1 MAEVAPFTVVTTFAG
16 CGGSSLGYKQAGG
29 RVLLA
34 VEWDNHAA
42 DIYRRN
48 HATTD
53 LFHGDIASIS
63 VDEVLRRT
71 SLKPGELDIF
81 DGSPP
86 CQGFSTS
93 GHRKMEDT
101 RNQLFREYV
110 RLLRG
115 LRPKAFVMENV
126 GGMVMG
132 KMRLIFAEILKELKE
147 SGYRVSARKLNA
159 ANYGVPQARQRM
171 IFVGVRKDLGIDPS
185 HPEPTHAPISV
196 SAALRGL
203 RLDEAEVAHLL
214 EIGKQ
219 KGIYQQWQFMKPG
232 SNLSKLGLK
241 NGFNT
246 VRLDPMKPAPTI
258 TKSAGSL
265 GFGGL
270 LHWAERRAMTV
281 AEMKRLS
288 GFPDDFD
295 FGDKYKAAVER
306 IGNTVPPPL
315 MKAVASHIRATVLE
329 QL

>member
-1 MAEVAPFTVVTTFAG
+1 MAKVKPFTVITTFAG

-34 VEWDNHAA
+34 VEWDKGAA
-42 DIYRRN
+42 EIYRRN
-48 HATTD
+48 HASTD
-53 LFHGDIASIS
+53 LYHGDIASIS
-63 VDEVLRRT
+63 VDEVLQRT
-71 SLKPGELDIF
+71 GLKPGELDIF

-93 GHRKMEDT
+93 GQRKMEDA

-115 LRPKAFVMENV
+115 LRPKVFVMENV

-132 KMRLIFAEILKELKE
+132 RMRLIFAEILKELKD

-171 IFVGVRKDLGIDPS
+171 IFIGIREDLNIEPS
-185 HPEPTHAPISV
+185 HPIPTHAPISA

-203 RLDEAEVAHLL
+203 QLDEAEVAHLL
-214 EIGKQ
+214 DIGNQ
-219 KGIYQQWQFMKPG
+219 KGIYQQWEFMKPG
-232 SNLSKLGLK
+232 QNLTRIGLK

-246 VRLDPMKPAPTI
+246 IRLDPMKPAPTI
-258 TKSAGSL
+258 TKSAAYL

-270 LHWAERRAMTV
+270 LHWSERRAFTV
-281 AEMKRLS
+281 AELKRLS
-288 GFPDDFD
+288 GFPDGFD
-295 FGDKYKAAVER
+295 FGTEYKNAVER
-306 IGNTVPPPL
+306 LGNTVPPPL
-315 MKAVASHIRATVLE
+315 MKAVATHIRLTVLE
-329 QL
+329 QA